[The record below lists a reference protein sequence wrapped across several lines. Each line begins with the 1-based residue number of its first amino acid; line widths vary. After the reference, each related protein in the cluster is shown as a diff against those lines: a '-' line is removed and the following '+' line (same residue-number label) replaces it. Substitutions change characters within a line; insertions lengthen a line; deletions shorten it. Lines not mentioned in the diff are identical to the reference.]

1 MTAPVL
7 ADALGPRGRRQARI
21 ATIVS
26 LVVIAGLVVVGAR
39 RLQAKGQ
46 FAGELWEPLSR
57 WQVQK
62 FLLEGLRNNIQ
73 AAAVAMA
80 IALVVGAVMAL
91 ARSSRTRL
99 IRVPAVLYVEF
110 FRGLPVYLLIF
121 YCAFGL
127 PQSGIGI
134 TPFQALVL
142 GLALYNG
149 AIIGEIF
156 RAGIQS
162 LDRGQSEAA
171 FSVGMGYWQA
181 MLLVIVP
188 QAFRRMIPALISQLV
203 TLFKDTSLGY
213 VITYEELVRGSEI
226 TGTFF
231 QNPLQSFLV
240 AALMFIVIC
249 YSLSRLVQRLEVRQR
264 RRYGAGAITGV
275 TGVDDLAVVAAQ
287 NAPGAIV
294 GV

>member
-26 LVVIAGLVVVGAR
+26 LVAIAGLLVAAFR
-39 RLQAKGQ
+39 RLEAKGQ
-46 FAGELWEPLSR
+46 FDGDLWEPLTR
-57 WQVQK
+57 WAAIK

-80 IALVVGAVMAL
+80 LALLIGAAMAL
-91 ARSSRTRL
+91 ARSSRSRTMRL
-99 IRVPAVLYVEF
+99 PAVLYVEF
-110 FRGLPVYLLIF
+110 FRGVPVYLLIF

-127 PQSGIGI
+127 PQSGISI
-134 TPFQALVL
+134 TPFHALIL

-156 RAGIQS
+156 RAGILS

-171 FSVGMGYWQA
+171 YAVGMGYWQA
-181 MLLVIVP
+181 MLLVVVP

-213 VITYEELVRGSEI
+213 VITYEELVRRSEI
-226 TGTFF
+226 SGTYF
-231 QNPLQSFLV
+231 QNPLQFYLI

-249 YSLSRLVQRLEVRQR
+249 YALSRLVQRLEVRQR
-264 RRYGAGAITGV
+264 RRYGGDIKGV
-275 TGVDDLAVVAAQ
+275 TGVDDLAVVTAQ
-287 NAPGAIV
+287 NAPAQIV